1 MEYLFTGVYQPD
13 VGSPKFVGQIYRTQ
27 ELETVHLHYL
37 LPPEGES
44 SKGIV
49 PLLEGLIQQAGHWGA
64 KQVTADLAVNSEF
77 FGCFRETGFSVLAKQ
92 RVFQCDTSWQT
103 QPKLENRWRYW
114 TKEDIRYIRN
124 LHTTLVPPVIQ
135 SVEPL
140 TRGKN
145 VGMVYCDQKGE
156 LKGYADLV
164 YGPAGVWVLPF
175 LYPQNEEHPR
185 DLLGCLLHDLRDLNG
200 RPVYLV
206 ARSYQPWL
214 ENALLDSPAKP
225 GPEQALLVR
234 NLALREYVKAEIS
247 FTKIEN
253 GKPEPTMPLA
263 PIKNDAHLGGVYF
276 KEDVNNNRIQLLP
289 AKRE

>member
-1 MEYLFTGVYQPD
+1 MEYLFTGVYEPD
-13 VGSPKFVGQIYRTQ
+13 DGSSKSVGQIYQTQ
-27 ELETVHLHYL
+27 ELESAHLHYL

-44 SKGIV
+44 SKCIV

-64 KQVTADLAVNSEF
+64 KQVTADLNVDSEI

-92 RVFQCDTSWQT
+92 CVYQCESPWQT
-103 QPKLENRWRYW
+103 EQKLTNRWRSW
-114 TKEDIRYIRN
+114 TNEDIRAIRN

-135 SVEPL
+135 SVEPI
-140 TRGKN
+140 TRGKM
-145 VGMVYCDQKGE
+145 VGMVYCDQNGD

-185 DLLGCLLHDLRDLNG
+185 DLLCSLLHDLRDRNG

-234 NLALREYVKAEIS
+234 NLALREWVKAEFS
-247 FTKIEN
+247 FAKMEN
-253 GKPEPTMPLA
+253 GKPEPTIPLA
-263 PIKNDAHLGGVYF
+263 PIKKHQD
-276 KEDVNNNRIQLLP
+276 
-289 AKRE
+289 